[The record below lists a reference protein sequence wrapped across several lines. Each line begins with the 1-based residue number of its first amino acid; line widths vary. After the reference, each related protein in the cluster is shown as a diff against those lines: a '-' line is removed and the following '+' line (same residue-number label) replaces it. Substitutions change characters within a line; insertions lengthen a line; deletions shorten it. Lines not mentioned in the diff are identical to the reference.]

1 MNPEKTGAAIR
12 ALRLEKQMTQRT
24 LAERLNVSEKTV
36 SKWECGGGLPDIS
49 LLERLSAVLG
59 ANIESLMRGGA
70 HANSRVGGNM
80 KSCTYYVCPQC
91 GNLTVC
97 TGNAEVSCCGRRLER
112 LTPQKAEGDSRL
124 MLTECEDEWLIT
136 GRHPMEK
143 ENYISFLALVSSD
156 RIRLIKLYPEW
167 DLQVRI
173 PRREHGHLLWYS
185 TTAGLFYQPI

>member
-12 ALRLEKQMTQRT
+12 ALRLEKKMTQRM

-49 LLERLSAVLG
+49 LLERLSTVLG
-59 ANIESLMRGGA
+59 ANIESIMRGGTY
-70 HANSRVGGNM
+70 ANCRVGGNM
-80 KSCTYYVCPQC
+80 NCCAYYVCPQC

-156 RIRLIKLYPEW
+156 RIRLFKLYPEW

-173 PRREHGHLLWYS
+173 PRSEHGRLLWYS
-185 TTAGLFYQPI
+185 TAAGLFHQPL